1 MLRNVMP
8 RPYRPDYLPALA
20 HIRHCIAE
28 HGEEAGP
35 KIARAQFPKVD
46 KGTWSRWSRQVREED
61 NAMRAA
67 TPSRSISAPGPS
79 VIVSEME
86 SSDLSFFDQL
96 SFVRAACDALQDYAW
111 PRDPAT
117 GVRRLRNPLML
128 VQAVRL
134 RNGMLDLWVKH
145 QATVYNVERMQELHH
160 LIIEEVGKVTPDLQR
175 AIVVRLREL
184 NQQRGL
190 NVAMDIGGAE

>member
-1 MLRNVMP
+1 MP

-20 HIRHCIAE
+20 LIRQCIAE

-35 KIARAQFPKVD
+35 KIARAQFSKVD
-46 KGTWSRWSRQVREED
+46 KGTWSRWCRQIRDED

-67 TPSRSISAPGPS
+67 PPSRPMSAPGPS
-79 VIVSEME
+79 VLVGELE
-86 SSDLSFFDQL
+86 SNDFSFLDQL
-96 SFVRAACDALQDYAW
+96 SYVRAACDALQDYAW
-111 PRDPAT
+111 PRDPVT

-145 QATVYNVERMQELHH
+145 QATIYNVDRMRELYN
-160 LIIEEVGKVTPDLQR
+160 LIIEEVGKTSPDLQR
-175 AIVVRLREL
+175 IILVRLREL
-184 NQQRGL
+184 NNRRGL
-190 NVAMDIGGAE
+190 TMADDLGVAE